1 MHDDNANHHTDG
13 TDRKPVDTVAS
24 VIAELAAYG
33 PFLPG
38 SVRKTTQKGRP
49 RKDGTRKT
57 YPSSPIYTWTD
68 PDTGRQR
75 SRRIPAAAFGRVKA
89 LTARYAGAKALL
101 KRLLAAA
108 RREALEGAIK
118 KTAGVDGPSLPRAHG
133 GSSRGGRGERAGGL
147 RGRS

>member
-1 MHDDNANHHTDG
+1 MHDDSTNQLTDA
-13 TDRKPVDTVAS
+13 TDPKPEDSVAS

-38 SVRKTTQKGRP
+38 SIRKTTQKGRP

-57 YPSSPIYTWTD
+57 YPASPIYTWTN
-68 PDTGRQR
+68 PETGRQQ
-75 SRRIPAAAFGRVKA
+75 SMRIPAAAFGRVKA
-89 LTARYAGAKALL
+89 LTARYAGAKALF

-108 RREALEGAIK
+108 CREALEDVSK
-118 KTAGVDGPSLPRAHG
+118 KSTRVAGPPLPR
-133 GSSRGGRGERAGGL
+133 SRGERAVGGRGERSGGL

>member
-1 MHDDNANHHTDG
+1 MHDDNANPHPVG
-13 TDRKPVDTVAS
+13 TGRETVDTVAS

-57 YPSSPIYTWTD
+57 YPSSPIFTWTD

-75 SRRIPAAAFGRVKA
+75 SRRIPARAFGQVKA

-108 RREALEGAIK
+108 RREALENVSK
-118 KTAGVDGPSLPRAHG
+118 KTAGVAGPALSRAHG
-133 GSSRGGRGERAGGL
+133 GSVGGGRGERAGGL

>member
-1 MHDDNANHHTDG
+1 MDISTREFSIHDDNTNQLTDA
-13 TDRKPVDTVAS
+13 TDPKPLDTFAS

-38 SVRKTTQKGRP
+38 SIRKTTQKGRP

-89 LTARYAGAKALL
+89 LTAQYDGARALL
-101 KRLLAAA
+101 KRLMAAA
-108 RREALEGAIK
+108 RREALED
-118 KTAGVDGPSLPRAHG
+118 TGVTND
-133 GSSRGGRGERAGGL
+133 E
-147 RGRS
+147 